1 MLRIANSIFDI
12 ASTNKFYSE
21 LYAIL
26 YKELTGKFPV
36 FKEIIIRFISQY
48 LENIGKIQFIDSNKD
63 YDLYCENNKLNDKR
77 KAMSAFLVNL
87 MKLEL
92 IIFGIAGFLL
102 YNIYHDGKYSKIF
115 VSYKKYYQMGIV
127 ALFAIS
133 LYVMI
138 KRNPGQTKNMLLCT
152 NNMIK
157 YMPIDKSSM
166 DMISPIF
173 DLTNNVNNNG
183 FNTSFMTALN
193 GGAGMDPLLASQQQR
208 NLLSGQKATKRSV
221 SETKK
226 KYVASIQ
233 DWKCGQCNKKLKHT
247 FEVDHKVRLE
257 HGGGNDVTNLV
268 ALCRDC
274 HGDKTAMENM

>member
-1 MLRIANSIFDI
+1 
-12 ASTNKFYSE
+12 
-21 LYAIL
+21 
-26 YKELTGKFPV
+26 
-36 FKEIIIRFISQY
+36 
-48 LENIGKIQFIDSNKD
+48 
-63 YDLYCENNKLNDKR
+63 
-77 KAMSAFLVNL
+77 

-92 IIFGIAGFLL
+92 LIFGIAGFLL

-133 LYVMI
+133 IYVMI

-173 DLTNNVNNNG
+173 DLTNNVNNNNG
-183 FNTSFMTALN
+183 LNTSFMTALN
-193 GGAGMDPLLASQQQR
+193 GGAGIDPVLGAQQQR
-208 NLLSGQKATKRSV
+208 NLLSGQKTTKRSV

-226 KYVASIQ
+226 KYVASTQ

-247 FEVDHKVRLE
+247 FEVDHKIRLE

>member
-1 MLRIANSIFDI
+1 
-12 ASTNKFYSE
+12 
-21 LYAIL
+21 
-26 YKELTGKFPV
+26 
-36 FKEIIIRFISQY
+36 
-48 LENIGKIQFIDSNKD
+48 
-63 YDLYCENNKLNDKR
+63 
-77 KAMSAFLVNL
+77 

-133 LYVMI
+133 LYMMI

-157 YMPIDKSSM
+157 YMPIEKSSM

-183 FNTSFMTALN
+183 LSSSFMTALN
-193 GGAGMDPLLASQQQR
+193 GGTGLNPVLAAQQQR
-208 NLLSGQKATKRSV
+208 NYYQVKR
-221 SETKK
+221 
-226 KYVASIQ
+226 Q
-233 DWKCGQCNKKLKHT
+233 QN
-247 FEVDHKVRLE
+247 
-257 HGGGNDVTNLV
+257 
-268 ALCRDC
+268 AL
-274 HGDKTAMENM
+274 

>member
-1 MLRIANSIFDI
+1 
-12 ASTNKFYSE
+12 
-21 LYAIL
+21 
-26 YKELTGKFPV
+26 
-36 FKEIIIRFISQY
+36 
-48 LENIGKIQFIDSNKD
+48 
-63 YDLYCENNKLNDKR
+63 
-77 KAMSAFLVNL
+77 

-115 VSYKKYYQMGIV
+115 VSYKKYYQMGLV

-173 DLTNNVNNNG
+173 DLTNNVNNSGLNS
-183 FNTSFMTALN
+183 SFMTALN
-193 GGAGMDPLLASQQQR
+193 GGAGLDPVLAAQQQR

-247 FEVDHKVRLE
+247 FEVDHKIRLE

>member
-1 MLRIANSIFDI
+1 
-12 ASTNKFYSE
+12 
-21 LYAIL
+21 
-26 YKELTGKFPV
+26 
-36 FKEIIIRFISQY
+36 
-48 LENIGKIQFIDSNKD
+48 
-63 YDLYCENNKLNDKR
+63 
-77 KAMSAFLVNL
+77 

-92 IIFGIAGFLL
+92 LIFGIAGFLL
-102 YNIYHDGKYSKIF
+102 YNIYHDGKYSKVF
-115 VSYKKYYQMGIV
+115 VSYKKYYQMGMV

-138 KRNPGQTKNMLLCT
+138 RRNPGQTKNMLLCT
-152 NNMIK
+152 NNLIK

-173 DLTNNVNNNG
+173 DLTNNADARN
-183 FNTSFMTALN
+183 SFMSSLN
-193 GGAGMDPLLASQQQR
+193 KGLNPDFAYNPVLATQQQR
-208 NLLSGQKATKRSV
+208 NTLSGPKPTKRSV

-233 DWKCGQCNKKLKHT
+233 DWKCGQCNTKLKHT
-247 FEVDHKVRLE
+247 FEVDHKIRLE
-257 HGGGNDVTNLV
+257 HGGGNDATNLV